1 MQDNSTMEKPVPY
14 WITVPHGALKLNS
27 NGARGMLAY
36 SKYQTIRD
44 VYLAILVG
52 AGIMYMLGADF
63 FYSVTIPMHVIFIYL
78 MLFFRLH
85 ANKLFREAYKQGQI
99 L

>member
-1 MQDNSTMEKPVPY
+1 MQDNSTMDKPVPY
-14 WITVPHGALKLNS
+14 WISVPHGALKLNS

-36 SKYQTIRD
+36 AKYQTIRD
-44 VYLAILVG
+44 VYLASFTG
-52 AGIMYMLGADF
+52 ACIMYMLGTEF
-63 FYSVTIPMHVIFIYL
+63 FSALSIPMHVIFIYL

-99 L
+99 V